1 MKLSTVLA
9 SVNNNPAYYMFIPK
23 QILFWN
29 HFGIKFVAV
38 FVGNQIPDEL
48 TAYKENIILW
58 NNNLELNSAYV
69 AQNLRMYYTALLDL
83 PTDEMV
89 MITDMDMLPMSAD
102 YYTTGLEHFKIEDFI
117 YYRNVDGNQIYMCY
131 NAAHPQIW
139 GKLFGI
145 HNEEDVKQKIYEN
158 YNVHYNGVPGSTGWF
173 IDQLIM
179 YQRLIHYEHLKVLN
193 RPIKRL
199 EMNDYENHLKRKD
212 ENFIKNYDD
221 AHFHRNYFKNE
232 VFILNAEEQLQS
244 QQLQA

>member
-9 SVNNNPAYYMFIPK
+9 SVNNNPSYYMFIPK

-29 HFGIKFVAV
+29 HFGIKFIAV
-38 FVGNQIPDEL
+38 FVGEKIPDEL
-48 TAYKENIILW
+48 TPYASNIILW

-83 PTDEMV
+83 PNNEMV
-89 MITDMDMLPMSAD
+89 MITDMDMLPMSAA
-102 YYTTGLEHFKIEDFI
+102 YYTAGLEQFKFEDFI

-131 NAAHPQIW
+131 NAAHPNIW

-145 HNEEDVKQKIYEN
+145 NSIDDVKQKMYDIPCCY
-158 YNVHYNGVPGSTGWF
+158 GWF
-173 IDQLIM
+173 IDQQIM
-179 YQRLIHYEHLKVLN
+179 YQRLIYYENLKVLN

-199 EMNDYENHLKRKD
+199 EVDDYKNHIERKD

-221 AHFHRNYFKNE
+221 AHFHRSYCDNE
-232 VFILNAEEQLQS
+232 HYILNAESQL
-244 QQLQA
+244 

>member
-38 FVGNQIPDEL
+38 FVGDKIPDEL
-48 TAYKENIILW
+48 TLYSKNIILW

-83 PTDEMV
+83 PDDEMV
-89 MITDMDMLPMSAD
+89 MITDMDMLPMSAA
-102 YYTTGLEHFKIEDFI
+102 YYTAGLERFKMEDFI
-117 YYRNVDGNQIYMCY
+117 YYRNIDGNQIYMCY
-131 NAAHPQIW
+131 NAAHPTIW

-145 HNEEDVKQKIYEN
+145 HCEEDVKQKMYEN
-158 YNVHYNGVPGSTGWF
+158 YNVHYNGVPCCNGWF
-173 IDQLIM
+173 IDQQIM
-179 YQRLIHYEHLKVLN
+179 YQRLIHYEHLNVLN

-199 EMNDYENHLKRKD
+199 EMDDYENHLKRKD

-221 AHFHRNYFKNE
+221 AHFHRSYFNNE
-232 VFILNAEEQLQS
+232 AFIWHAER
-244 QQLQA
+244 QLQA

>member
-29 HFGIKFVAV
+29 HFGIKFIAV
-38 FVGNQIPDEL
+38 FVGDKIPDEL
-48 TAYKENIILW
+48 TAYTDNIILW

-83 PTDEMV
+83 PADEMV

-117 YYRNVDGNQIYMCY
+117 YYRNVDCNQIYMCY
-131 NAAHPQIW
+131 NAAHPKLW
-139 GKLFGI
+139 GKLFDI
-145 HNEEDVKQKIYEN
+145 HNQEDVKQKIYEN

-173 IDQLIM
+173 IDQQIM
-179 YQRLIHYEHLKVLN
+179 YQRLIHYKHLNVLN

-232 VFILNAEEQLQS
+232 VFIMNAEEQLQ
-244 QQLQA
+244 A